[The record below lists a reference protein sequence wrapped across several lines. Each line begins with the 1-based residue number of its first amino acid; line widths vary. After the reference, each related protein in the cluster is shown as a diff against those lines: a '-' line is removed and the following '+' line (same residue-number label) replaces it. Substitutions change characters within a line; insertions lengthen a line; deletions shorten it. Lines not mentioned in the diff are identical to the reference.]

1 MAPDRKWS
9 IEQENFVVQQYLKEP
24 RPSDKTVK
32 RAFRLKFYPKNSRKL
47 MDTRPAD
54 FKRIFERFQ
63 KNGIGRPL
71 EKSVVEKRT
80 ANPSTSA
87 IVKDMFD
94 ENPRKT
100 IKEANQ
106 ETQIPKVFQI
116 IFREIS
122 TTWSGHISIPGFI
135 LNIVFY
141 FIIYSNNHNNQ
152 SLGHL
157 KPIN

>member
-32 RAFRLKFYPKNSRKL
+32 RAFRLKFYPKNSRIL
-47 MDTRPAD
+47 MKTRPAD
-54 FKRIFERFQ
+54 FKRIFERFE
-63 KNGIGRPL
+63 KNGISRPL
-71 EKSVVEKRT
+71 EKSVVEKRI

-87 IVKDMFD
+87 IVKDVFD

-106 ETQIPKVFQI
+106 ETQIPKSTVFQNMHF
-116 IFREIS
+116 IFK
-122 TTWSGHISIPGFI
+122 
-135 LNIVFY
+135 LN
-141 FIIYSNNHNNQ
+141 
-152 SLGHL
+152 
-157 KPIN
+157 